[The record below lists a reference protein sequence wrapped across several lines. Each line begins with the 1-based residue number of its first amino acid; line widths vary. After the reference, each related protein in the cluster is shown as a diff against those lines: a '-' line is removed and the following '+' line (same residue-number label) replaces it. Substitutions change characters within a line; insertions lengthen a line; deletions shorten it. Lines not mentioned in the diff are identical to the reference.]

1 MGYAVPLVSDPVAS
15 SRIPPDHATPAGQE
29 TGQRPSEAAGPTLTP
44 LRPAPAWQ
52 VWVGLLI
59 VYIVWGST
67 YLGIRVVVETMPPLI
82 AVGIRF
88 LLAAAIMGVALVLLR
103 GLSVLRVG
111 RPELGGAVLVGAL
124 LLGGG
129 NGGVMLGERDVP
141 SGIAALIVGIVP
153 VMVLIV
159 RRLTGEA
166 IDRVQALGVAG
177 GLVGLVVLVAPLG
190 LSGDVAPL
198 GIAFLVA
205 STVSWSL
212 GSVASSRIRMPRD
225 PFVSTFYQFLAGSAC
240 GFLMG
245 AFAGELSGLDPSTWS
260 DRSLLALAYLVT
272 FGSLLGFT
280 AFTWLLQHAPV
291 SRVTTYAYV
300 NPVVAVALG
309 WAVLDEQVT
318 LPMIVGAVL
327 ILVSVA
333 VIVTVRRTLPP
344 AEPEPG

>member
-1 MGYAVPLVSDPVAS
+1 MTPFRSFGVVSVDGLRLLPVSDADPAASPRPRAVPN
-15 SRIPPDHATPAGQE
+15 Q
-29 TGQRPSEAAGPTLTP
+29 
-44 LRPAPAWQ
+44 LRQAPAWQ

-59 VYIVWGST
+59 VYVVWGST

-82 AVGIRF
+82 SVGIRF
-88 LLAAAIMGVALVLLR
+88 LLAAVIMGIALVVLR
-103 GLSVLRVG
+103 GPSVLRV
-111 RPELGGAVLVGAL
+111 RRSALGGAIVVGIL

-129 NGGVMLGERDVP
+129 NGGVMLGERDVA
-141 SGIAALIVGIVP
+141 SGTAALIVGVVP

-166 IDRVQALGVAG
+166 IDRIQALGVLG

-190 LSGDVAPL
+190 LNGEVSML
-198 GIAFLVA
+198 GIGFLVA
-205 STVSWSL
+205 STVAWSL
-212 GSVASSRIRMPRD
+212 GSVASSRIEMPSD
-225 PFVSTFYQFLAGSAC
+225 PFVSTFYQFLAGATS
-240 GFLMG
+240 GFLLG
-245 AFAGELSGLDPSTWS
+245 VLTGEANGLDPATWS

-309 WAVLDEQVT
+309 WAVLGEQVT
-318 LPMIVGAVL
+318 PPMIAGAVL

-333 VIVTVRRTLPP
+333 VIVSVRRAMPP
-344 AEPEPG
+344 ASEPEPG